1 MELRRILTSA
11 FEQSPIV
18 RVIGNHDRGKSQ
30 AVSERIRWLIERNA
44 RPESICVL
52 SHTMQLLRILRY
64 AMAEHVGESNFK
76 QADHVRFTTPN
87 YLAQQISSIT
97 EHGNLPKFKYDHTI
111 EDWELRE
118 LKEENCNHLIDTWQ
132 NREMLDTEFA
142 VETGR
147 SLQRCQEIRESCE
160 ALWCTGES
168 TPPNYDAPAR
178 PVTEEEQAAFSE
190 FLPGREKFYVYAVQ
204 GRRIR
209 KGLEHCE
216 SASLE
221 PAKLVDIEHV
231 IVDDYHDLNPV
242 EIEFIDGIIASA
254 ETAFVIG
261 DPDECVGWAITA
273 TRFSSPHGFEEFP
286 ERHPECFTVALPA
299 RSRCHPML
307 VEAADR
313 LLQVHEEDEASE
325 HSFAVSSESG
335 FQGDSRLA
343 TWQFDTSV
351 EEAECIAE
359 SCRRLTEAGLPTDE
373 ILILLPDD
381 GKPCT
386 TLLDSLTAK
395 RIPFLHPDKIP
406 YLENDECHFIVAFFD
421 VAWLKYDYIACGS
434 FLTIIT
440 GSDYE
445 TQARLVSKAVKN
457 NLRVEDLMS
466 KPLPPGIF
474 DEEEVKLVESVKE
487 LVRHL
492 QAIDGGGLLAD
503 ARADLGKLAGKY
515 LGANREDIWMRDS
528 TLFPE
533 DASLED
539 IKYCI
544 VADDLYQWER
554 MLEATFEHSGRRA
567 TQPPQVYQQIR
578 MCRTR
583 LARGVS
589 ASVVFAPGL
598 EESRVP
604 GTSRSEHPLLVK
616 ESAHRLRLAIT
627 RARQACVLSY
637 AKSSDAFG
645 CGQAPCRFLRRLA
658 PSFEDRSSALS
669 AEEIRAILETR

>member
-242 EIEFIDGIIASA
+242 EIESSTESSLRRKLHSSSATQTNASDGRSRQRGSHRHTGSRSSRSDILNALQSPCPLGAVVIQCSWRRPIAYCRSMKKMRRPSTHLQFLQNPASRGIRDWPPGSLTPQSKRLSA
-254 ETAFVIG
+254 LRNLAGGSRKPGCPRMKSSAFCPTTVSR
-261 DPDECVGWAITA
+261 VQ
-273 TRFSSPHGFEEFP
+273 RFS
-286 ERHPECFTVALPA
+286 
-299 RSRCHPML
+299 
-307 VEAADR
+307 
-313 LLQVHEEDEASE
+313 
-325 HSFAVSSESG
+325 
-335 FQGDSRLA
+335 
-343 TWQFDTSV
+343 
-351 EEAECIAE
+351 
-359 SCRRLTEAGLPTDE
+359 
-373 ILILLPDD
+373 
-381 GKPCT
+381 
-386 TLLDSLTAK
+386 
-395 RIPFLHPDKIP
+395 
-406 YLENDECHFIVAFFD
+406 
-421 VAWLKYDYIACGS
+421 
-434 FLTIIT
+434 
-440 GSDYE
+440 
-445 TQARLVSKAVKN
+445 
-457 NLRVEDLMS
+457 
-466 KPLPPGIF
+466 
-474 DEEEVKLVESVKE
+474 
-487 LVRHL
+487 
-492 QAIDGGGLLAD
+492 
-503 ARADLGKLAGKY
+503 
-515 LGANREDIWMRDS
+515 
-528 TLFPE
+528 
-533 DASLED
+533 
-539 IKYCI
+539 
-544 VADDLYQWER
+544 
-554 MLEATFEHSGRRA
+554 
-567 TQPPQVYQQIR
+567 IR
-578 MCRTR
+578 
-583 LARGVS
+583 
-589 ASVVFAPGL
+589 
-598 EESRVP
+598 
-604 GTSRSEHPLLVK
+604 
-616 ESAHRLRLAIT
+616 
-627 RARQACVLSY
+627 
-637 AKSSDAFG
+637 
-645 CGQAPCRFLRRLA
+645 
-658 PSFEDRSSALS
+658 
-669 AEEIRAILETR
+669 

>member
-1 MELRRILTSA
+1 
-11 FEQSPIV
+11 
-18 RVIGNHDRGKSQ
+18 
-30 AVSERIRWLIERNA
+30 
-44 RPESICVL
+44 
-52 SHTMQLLRILRY
+52 
-64 AMAEHVGESNFK
+64 MAEHVGESNFE

-87 YLAQQISSIT
+87 YLAQQISSIA

-132 NREMLDTEFA
+132 NREMLDAEFA
-142 VETGR
+142 VETGW

-168 TPPNYDAPAR
+168 TPPNYDAPTH

-209 KGLEHCE
+209 KALEHCE

-254 ETAFVIG
+254 ESAFVIG

-273 TRFSSPHGFEEFP
+273 TRFSWPPGFEEFP
-286 ERHPECFTVALPA
+286 ERHPECFTVALPS
-299 RSRCHPML
+299 RSRC
-307 VEAADR
+307 
-313 LLQVHEEDEASE
+313 
-325 HSFAVSSESG
+325 SESG
-335 FQGDSRLA
+335 LLNDASLA
-343 TWQFDTSV
+343 TWQFDTSAK
-351 EEAECIAE
+351 EAECIAE
-359 SCRRLTEAGLPTDE
+359 SCRRLTEAGLPANE

-445 TQARLVSKAVKN
+445 TQTRLVSKAVKN
-457 NLRVEDLMS
+457 NLRVEDLVS
-466 KPLPPGIF
+466 KPLPTGIF
-474 DEEEVKLVESVKE
+474 DEEEEKLIESVKE

-503 ARADLGKLAGKY
+503 TRADLGKLAGKY

-533 DASLED
+533 DSSLED

-554 MLEATFEHSGRRA
+554 MLKATFVHSGRSA
-567 TQPPQVYQQIR
+567 TRPQQIR

-583 LARGVS
+583 LARGAS

-604 GTSRSEHPLLVK
+604 GDSRSKYPLLVK

-637 AKSSDAFG
+637 AKFSDAFG
-645 CGQAPCRFLRRLA
+645 AGQAPCRFLQRLT
-658 PSFEDRSSALS
+658 PSIEERSSALS